1 MYWRAEATAPAVSW
15 GTDEHFNQGI
25 VDNNRGDDMISLKY
39 DSANGVFQYG
49 AGSVLNLAPN
59 MEADLIRAGSA
70 KTVPVV
76 RPILQSGVRCHSDSV
91 GTWSLAGSVIT
102 ISRTAHGV
110 LTGDKY
116 AFTPTAGTGA
126 TPDAGIYAVTGTP
139 DANTLTLCAGIGTT
153 DAAGTGTM
161 TGIGAQTLF
170 SGIVP
175 GGSMGK
181 NGSLRIMCRHRH
193 TNSAN
198 AKTFEIFFGGVKFTQ
213 YGATT
218 NLSSGVMAWIQNTN
232 NDQVQQLSGSPGSGV
247 AVGAGSYNA
256 TGADWKSANIDTS
269 VDQLLVIKCTKANG
283 AEFASLENIS
293 VELIPS
299 LD

>member
-1 MYWRAEATAPAVSW
+1 
-15 GTDEHFNQGI
+15 
-25 VDNNRGDDMISLKY
+25 MISLVY
-39 DSANGVFQYG
+39 DKATGVFQYG
-49 AGSVLNLAPN
+49 AGSVLNLAPK
-59 MEADLIRAGSA
+59 MEADLIQAGSA

-76 RPILQSGVRCHSDSV
+76 RPILQSGIRCHSDSV

-102 ISRTAHGV
+102 ISRTSHGA

-116 AFTPTAGTGA
+116 AFTPTAGTGS
-126 TPDAGIYAVTGTP
+126 TPITGIYVVTGTP
-139 DANTLTLCAGIGTT
+139 DANTLTLSSDTSTTGAAG
-153 DAAGTGTM
+153 AGTGTM
-161 TGIGAQTLF
+161 TGVGAQTLF

-213 YGATT
+213 YGTTT

-232 NDQVQQLSGSPGSGV
+232 SDQLQQLSASPGSGV
-247 AVGAGSYNA
+247 ALGAGSYNA

-269 VDQLLVIKCTKANG
+269 VDQSLVIKCTKANG

>member
-1 MYWRAEATAPAVSW
+1 
-15 GTDEHFNQGI
+15 
-25 VDNNRGDDMISLKY
+25 MISLVY
-39 DSANGVFQYG
+39 DKAIGIFQYG

-59 MEADLIRAGSA
+59 VEADLIRTGSA

-76 RPILQSGVRCHSDSV
+76 RPILQSGVRCHSDAV
-91 GTWSLAGSVIT
+91 GTWSLVGSVIT

-126 TPDAGIYAVTGTP
+126 TPGAGIYAVTGTP
-139 DANTLTLCAGIGTT
+139 DANTLTLSADTSTTGTE
-153 DAAGTGTM
+153 GTGTM

-170 SGIVP
+170 SGLIP

-193 TNSAN
+193 TNSVN
-198 AKTFEIFFGGVKFTQ
+198 AKKFEIFFGGVKFTQ
-213 YGATT
+213 YGTT
-218 NLSSGVMAWIQNTN
+218 TSLSSGVMAWIQNTN
-232 NDQVQQLSGSPGSGV
+232 SEQIQQVSASPGSGV
-247 AVGAGSYNA
+247 ALGAGSYNA
-256 TGADWKSANIDTS
+256 TGGDWGRANIDTS
-269 VDQLLVIKCTKANG
+269 VEQLLEVKCTKANG